1 MKKALTIAG
10 SDSSGGAG
18 IQADIKTFS
27 ALGLYGTSVLTVLT
41 AQNTKTVSDILV
53 VPEPFFKNQLTSVL
67 DDIKPDIIK
76 IGVLYDST
84 IIDTVYQ
91 ILYPLKIPIVLDP
104 VLISGTGIKL
114 LKKDCYDAFKKKIIP
129 LSFVITPNLH
139 EAEIL
144 AENKIKNEKELVE
157 SAFNIMQYGTS
168 NVIIKGISD
177 PNDNTKVFDILV
189 QKNSNTFT
197 KLYNERLNIN
207 ETHGTGCNFSSSL
220 ASFLGKGYNITDA
233 FRLANLYVK
242 EGLNNSI
249 SIGKGLL
256 ITNPLYKLYDNSSR
270 YSVILSLT
278 HSIKILEELKD
289 FYVIIPETKTNFVYS
304 IESPQSL
311 NDVAGILGRIS
322 DIGRKIKIPNL
333 VEFGASKH
341 VANAVISANKINNTI
356 RSAMNIKNNEQIL
369 NICKKHFEYSF
380 YLREEEG
387 IENRNREG
395 FTVSWGIKTEFEK
408 KNTAE
413 IVFHDGDY
421 GKEPMIMVFGK
432 DPIDVINKIKLI
444 ILKLNNN

>member
-41 AQNTKTVSDILV
+41 AQNTKTVADILV
-53 VPEPFFKNQLTSVL
+53 VPEPFFKNQLLSVL

-76 IGVLYDST
+76 IGVLYDTT

-91 ILYPLKIPIVLDP
+91 VLYPLKIPIVLDP

-114 LKKDCYDAFKKKIIP
+114 LKEDSYDAFKKKIIP

-144 AENKIKNEKELVE
+144 SENKIKDEKTLIE
-157 SAFNIMQYGTS
+157 SAFNIIKYGTC
-168 NVIIKGISD
+168 NVIIKGILD
-177 PNDNTKVFDILV
+177 PIDNSKVFDILV
-189 QKNSNTFT
+189 QKNSDTLT
-197 KLYNERLNIN
+197 RLYNKRLNIN

-220 ASFLGKGYNITDA
+220 ASFIGKGYNITEA
-233 FRLANLYVK
+233 FKLANLYVK
-242 EGLNNSI
+242 EGLYNSI
-249 SIGKGLL
+249 RIGKGLS
-256 ITNPLYKLYDNSSR
+256 ITNPLYKIYDNSSR
-270 YSVILSLT
+270 YNVILSLT
-278 HSIKILEELKD
+278 SSIKILEELED
-289 FYVIIPETKTNFVYS
+289 FYLIIPETKTNFVYS
-304 IESPQSL
+304 IERPQSL

-322 DIGRKIKIPNL
+322 DIGTRIKIPNV

-341 VANAVISANKINNTI
+341 VANAVISANKINNSI

-369 NICKKHFEYSF
+369 NVCKTNFEHSF
-380 YLREEEG
+380 YLREDED
-387 IENRNREG
+387 IDSRNREG
-395 FTVSWGIKTEFEK
+395 STVSWGIKTAFEK

-413 IVFHDGDY
+413 IVFHQGDL

-432 DPIDVINKIKLI
+432 DPLDVINKIKLI
-444 ILKLNNN
+444 LLELKNN